1 MATRLTLEKNPEHQG
16 LSESPW
22 LAMLYKYCQIWLLG
36 ELSAS
41 HVTPLG
47 EDNWKLK
54 DRFPGFS

>member
-22 LAMLYKYCQIWLLG
+22 LAILYKYCQIWLLG

-47 EDNWKLK
+47 EDNWKEAA
-54 DRFPGFS
+54 R